1 MTNASETRT
10 LMGIMNS
17 LPGVELKE
25 KHNRKFRFRIYVT
38 DRMSNMSIEDMDLSV
53 RSYNSLKR
61 AGYHT
66 VGDLLNGIEKGQ
78 ELSKIRNCGA
88 KSIREIK
95 EKLFLVQFDSIPSY
109 RRAAYLDE
117 VVAMNREC

>member
-1 MTNASETRT
+1 MQ
-10 LMGIMNS
+10 IMNN

-25 KHNRKFRFRIYVT
+25 KHNRKFWFRIYVT
-38 DRMSNMSIEDMDLSV
+38 DRMENLSIEDMDLSV

-66 VGDLLNGIEKGQ
+66 VGDLLTGIDSGQ

-95 EKLFLVQFDSIPSY
+95 EKLFLLQYDTIPSY
-109 RRAAYLDE
+109 RKEEYLKE
-117 VVAMNREC
+117 VVLMNRERK

>member
-1 MTNASETRT
+1 
-10 LMGIMNS
+10 MGIMNS

-25 KHNRKFRFRIYVT
+25 KHNRKFWFRIYVT
-38 DRMSNMSIEDMDLSV
+38 DRMENMSIEDMDLSV

-66 VGDLLNGIEKGQ
+66 VGELLHGIENGQ
-78 ELSKIRNCGA
+78 DLSKIRNCGA

-95 EKLFLVQFDSIPSY
+95 EKLFLTQYDLLSPY
-109 RRAAYLDE
+109 RQDAYLDE
-117 VVAMNREC
+117 VVRLNREHK